1 MLDFLDIIMVIQ
13 LIFKS
18 LTGVGVIVAAMM
30 LLIVF
35 LSISNDL
42 IKTKCS
48 TRYIWLVIVA
58 VLSIAT
64 LVQIWLW
71 R

>member
-1 MLDFLDIIMVIQ
+1 MLDYLAIIMIVQ

-18 LTGVGVIVAAMM
+18 LMGVGVIVAA
-30 LLIVF
+30 LIALIVF

-42 IKTKCS
+42 IKGKGGTL
-48 TRYIWLVIVA
+48 YAWMIIVT
-58 VLSIAT
+58 VLLIAS
-64 LVQIWLW
+64 LIQIWLW